1 MPISDMMEGPPQG
14 AFVYFSQSGFYHKR
28 LWEVCRTYYRL
39 VPIPFMTLEEPF
51 YLYIAREVS
60 LTSRIKDVIILSV
73 YPSRDYF
80 LFVPANIFFLKILGR
95 NKLQ

>member
-1 MPISDMMEGPPQG
+1 MHLYILAKVGSSMS
-14 AFVYFSQSGFYHKR
+14 VSGRFAEHMG
-28 LWEVCRTYYRL
+28 RL